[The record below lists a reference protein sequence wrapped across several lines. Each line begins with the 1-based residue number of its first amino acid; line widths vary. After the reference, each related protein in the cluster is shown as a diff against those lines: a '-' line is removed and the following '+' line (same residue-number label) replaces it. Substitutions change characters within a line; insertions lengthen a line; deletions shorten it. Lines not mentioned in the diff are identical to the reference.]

1 LRSTL
6 RERFGEEVSTPLV
19 AADRGFLGRRLRGIV
34 GAPPFGDAAGLAEE
48 FLSAIEA
55 RALWA
60 RYGL

>member
-1 LRSTL
+1 
-6 RERFGEEVSTPLV
+6 
-19 AADRGFLGRRLRGIV
+19 V